1 VIRFFLTS
9 PKKADIIKSMKIKSG
24 EYITVKEMADML
36 KLSTNTVNQRLFQ
49 NGIKPISKDALYEIS
64 ALEVIKNT
72 TMGRPK
78 KAAPEPEPAK
88 PKAGR
93 GKK

>member
-1 VIRFFLTS
+1 
-9 PKKADIIKSMKIKSG
+9 MKIKSG

-64 ALEVIKNT
+64 ALEIIKNT

-78 KAAPEPEPAK
+78 KPETADKGKGTKKPAK
-88 PKAGR
+88 

>member
-1 VIRFFLTS
+1 
-9 PKKADIIKSMKIKSG
+9 MKIKSG
-24 EYITVKEMADML
+24 EYITVKEMADIL
-36 KLSTNTVNQRLFQ
+36 KITTNTVNQRLFQ

-64 ALEVIKNT
+64 ALDIIKDT

-78 KAAPEPEPAK
+78 KAAPEPAK
-88 PKAGR
+88 PKAKK

>member
-1 VIRFFLTS
+1 
-9 PKKADIIKSMKIKSG
+9 MKIKSG
-24 EYITVKEMADML
+24 EYITVKEMADIL
-36 KLSTNTVNQRLFQ
+36 KITTNTVNQRLFQ

-64 ALEVIKNT
+64 ALEIIKDT

-78 KAAPEPEPAK
+78 NPKTQDPDKDK
-88 PKAGR
+88 PKKKSVK

>member
-1 VIRFFLTS
+1 
-9 PKKADIIKSMKIKSG
+9 MKIKSG
-24 EYITVKEMADML
+24 EYITVKEMAAML

-64 ALEVIKNT
+64 ALEIIKNT

-78 KAAPEPEPAK
+78 KPEAEKRK
-88 PKAGR
+88 PQ
-93 GKK
+93 KKEQEVSPGSLGHIA

>member
-1 VIRFFLTS
+1 
-9 PKKADIIKSMKIKSG
+9 MKIKSG
-24 EYITVKEMADML
+24 EYITVKEMADIL
-36 KLSTNTVNQRLFQ
+36 KITTNTVNQRLFQ

-64 ALEVIKNT
+64 ALEIIKDT

-78 KAAPEPEPAK
+78 KPETETKPNKSSTAKKPAK
-88 PKAGR
+88 